1 MCHMANISYRV
12 GQQATVDEIEQSM
25 QEHEDAQ
32 ETIRAIV
39 GQIDANDGDLVAT
52 PLVLG
57 PRLDFDRVAEKFSG
71 PRAEDANR
79 LLSYEMRNSY
89 AVPDVV

>member
-1 MCHMANISYRV
+1 
-12 GQQATVDEIEQSM
+12 M

-39 GQIDANDGDLVAT
+39 RQIDANDGDLSKA

-57 PRLDFDRVAEKFSG
+57 PRLEFDRVAERFSG
-71 PRAEDANR
+71 PHAEDANR
-79 LLSYEMRNSY
+79 LLRYEMRKNY
-89 AVPDVV
+89 AVPGVI